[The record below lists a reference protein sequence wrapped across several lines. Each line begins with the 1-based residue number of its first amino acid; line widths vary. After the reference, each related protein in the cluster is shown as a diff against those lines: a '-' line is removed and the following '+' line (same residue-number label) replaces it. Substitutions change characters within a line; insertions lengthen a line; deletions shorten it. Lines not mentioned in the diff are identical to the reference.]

1 MKNKL
6 QLLFAFIGLVTIGNA
21 QTCTDTIKYVN
32 YKSKLVLNAGKN
44 DSVNYLG
51 KLKLKEGVAQSFIN
65 KDQIDVNGA
74 VVRMSAQ
81 NFSFNKYTPAT
92 SPMKVKVYLETAD
105 EFDFHPLK
113 RIDSVEVMVLK
124 DTFYTV
130 KFSKATKIDGHFS
143 ISVVNAQS
151 DAVRPRIYATN
162 STVLNDGYGEAMGFV
177 ITQEKTTNDKIVEK
191 IEPNISYFDNS
202 VPSATTGYGFT
213 SGGEG
218 ELIDWDY
225 LIYPIISYD
234 ITPSI
239 TSTNPTPDNNGEVE
253 LTRMNALT
261 IGSNH
266 MLSLS
271 GFNKKYFE
279 GKDTTYVW
287 KVKGKVSLD
296 SVYNFTYFTGDDLG
310 SFTVK
315 VKGYTSNCSSV
326 YLVKTLN
333 LVAANAI
340 SALNVYP
347 NPLKETLTVSFTST
361 RMNGSMTVRL
371 LDFSGKLIHS
381 EELDGASSNFETHLS
396 VADLYPGMYLLE
408 IENAGNRVV
417 RKLIKE

>member
-1 MKNKL
+1 MKKKL
-6 QLLFAFIGLVTIGNA
+6 QLIIACIGLVTFGNA
-21 QTCTDTIKYVN
+21 QTCTDTVKYVN

-51 KLKLKEGVAQSFIN
+51 KLKLKEGVAQSFTN
-65 KDQIDVNGA
+65 KDQIEVNGA

-81 NFSFNKYTPAT
+81 NFSLNKYTPAT
-92 SPMKVKVYLETAD
+92 AAMKVKVYLQTAD

-113 RIDSVEVMVLK
+113 RIDSAEVMVLK

-130 KFSKATKIDGHFS
+130 QFSKTTKIDGHFS

-162 STVLNDGYGEAMGFV
+162 TTVLNGGYGEAMGFV
-177 ITQEKTTNDKIVEK
+177 TTAGKTQR
-191 IEPNISYFDNS
+191 NIDYFENS

-225 LIYPIISYD
+225 MIYPIISYD

-253 LTRMNALT
+253 LTRMNSLT
-261 IGSNH
+261 VGSNH

-271 GFNKKYFE
+271 GFNKKYFG
-279 GKDTTYVW
+279 GKDSTYVW

-296 SVYNFTYFTGDDLG
+296 SVYKFTYFTGDDLG

-333 LVAANAI
+333 LTAANSI
-340 SALNVYP
+340 SALSVYP
-347 NPLKETLTVSFTST
+347 NPLNETLTVSFAAAAISGKI
-361 RMNGSMTVRL
+361 NVRL
-371 LDFSGKLIHS
+371 IDFSGKLIQS
-381 EELDGASSNFETHLS
+381 EELDGNARTFETQMN

>member
-1 MKNKL
+1 MKKKL
-6 QLLFAFIGLVTIGNA
+6 QLIIACIGLVTFGNA
-21 QTCTDTIKYVN
+21 QTCTDTVKYVN

-51 KLKLKEGVAQSFIN
+51 KLKLKEGVAQSFTN
-65 KDQIDVNGA
+65 KDQIEVNGA

-81 NFSFNKYTPAT
+81 NFSLNKYTPAT
-92 SPMKVKVYLETAD
+92 AAMKVKVYLQTAD

-113 RIDSVEVMVLK
+113 RIDSAEVMVLK

-130 KFSKATKIDGHFS
+130 QFSKTTKIDGHFS

-162 STVLNDGYGEAMGFV
+162 TTVLNGGYGEAMGFV
-177 ITQEKTTNDKIVEK
+177 TTAGKTQR
-191 IEPNISYFDNS
+191 NIDYFENS
-202 VPSATTGYGFT
+202 LPSATTGYGFT

-253 LTRMNALT
+253 LTRMNSLT
-261 IGSNH
+261 VGSNH

-271 GFNKKYFE
+271 GFNKKYFG
-279 GKDTTYVW
+279 GKDSTYVW

-296 SVYNFTYFTGDDLG
+296 SVYKFTYFTGDDLG

-333 LVAANAI
+333 LTAANSI
-340 SALNVYP
+340 SALSVYP
-347 NPLKETLTVSFTST
+347 NPLKETLTVSFAATAISGKI
-361 RMNGSMTVRL
+361 NVRL
-371 LDFSGKLIHS
+371 IDFSGKLIQA
-381 EELDGASSNFETHLS
+381 EELDGNARTFETQLN

>member
-1 MKNKL
+1 MKKKL
-6 QLLFAFIGLVTIGNA
+6 QLIIACIGLVTIGNA

-81 NFSFNKYTPAT
+81 NFSLNKYTPAT
-92 SPMKVKVYLETAD
+92 APMKVKVYLQTAD

-113 RIDSVEVMVLK
+113 RIDSAEVMVLK

-130 KFSKATKIDGHFS
+130 QFSKTTKIDGHFS

-162 STVLNDGYGEAMGFV
+162 TTVLNGGFGEAMGFV
-177 ITQEKTTNDKIVEK
+177 TTGGKTQR
-191 IEPNISYFDNS
+191 NIDYFENS
-202 VPSATTGYGFT
+202 LPSATTGYGFT

-253 LTRMNALT
+253 LTRMNSLT

-271 GFNKKYFE
+271 GFNKKYFG
-279 GKDTTYVW
+279 GKDSTYVW

-296 SVYNFTYFTGDDLG
+296 SVYKFTYFTGDDLG

-333 LVAANAI
+333 LTAANSI

-347 NPLKETLTVSFTST
+347 NPLKETLTVTFAASSITGKI
-361 RMNGSMTVRL
+361 NVRL
-371 LDFSGKLIHS
+371 IDFSGKLIQS
-381 EELDGASSNFETHLS
+381 EELDGNARTFETQMN

>member
-1 MKNKL
+1 MKKKL
-6 QLLFAFIGLVTIGNA
+6 QLIIACIGLVTFGNA
-21 QTCTDTIKYVN
+21 QTCTDTVKYVN

-51 KLKLKEGVAQSFIN
+51 KLKLKEGVAQSFTN

-74 VVRMSAQ
+74 IVRMSAQ
-81 NFSFNKYTPAT
+81 NFSLNKYTPAT
-92 SPMKVKVYLETAD
+92 AAMKVKVYLQTAD

-130 KFSKATKIDGHFS
+130 QFSKTTKIDGHFS

-162 STVLNDGYGEAMGFV
+162 TTVLNGGYGEAMGFV
-177 ITQEKTTNDKIVEK
+177 TTAGKTQR
-191 IEPNISYFDNS
+191 NIDYFENS

-225 LIYPIISYD
+225 MIYPIISYD

-253 LTRMNALT
+253 LTRMNSLT

-271 GFNKKYFE
+271 GFNKKYFG
-279 GKDTTYVW
+279 GKDSTYVW

-296 SVYNFTYFTGDDLG
+296 SVYKFTYFTGDDLG

-333 LVAANAI
+333 LTAANSI
-340 SALNVYP
+340 SALSVYP
-347 NPLKETLTVSFTST
+347 NPLKETLTVSFAATAISGKI
-361 RMNGSMTVRL
+361 NVRL
-371 LDFSGKLIHS
+371 IDFSGKLIQA
-381 EELDGASSNFETHLS
+381 EELDGNARTFETQLN

>member
-1 MKNKL
+1 MKKKL
-6 QLLFAFIGLVTIGNA
+6 QLIIACIGLVAIGNA
-21 QTCTDTIKYVN
+21 QTCTDTIKYVSH
-32 YKSKLVLNAGKN
+32 KSKMVLNAGKN

-81 NFSFNKYTPAT
+81 NFSLNKYTPAT
-92 SPMKVKVYLETAD
+92 APMKVKVYLQTAD
-105 EFDFHPLK
+105 EFDFHPLE
-113 RIDSVEVMVLK
+113 RIDSAEVMVLK

-130 KFSKATKIDGHFS
+130 QFSKTTKIDGHFS
-143 ISVVNAQS
+143 IAVVNAQS

-162 STVLNDGYGEAMGFV
+162 TTVLTGGYGEAMGFV
-177 ITQEKTTNDKIVEK
+177 TTAGKTQR
-191 IEPNISYFDNS
+191 NIDYFENS
-202 VPSATTGYGFT
+202 LPSATTGYGFT

-253 LTRMNALT
+253 LTRMNSLT
-261 IGSNH
+261 VGSNH

-271 GFNKKYFE
+271 GFNKKYFG
-279 GKDTTYVW
+279 GKDSTYVW

-296 SVYNFTYFTGDDLG
+296 SVYKFTYFTGDDLG

-333 LVAANAI
+333 LTAANSI

-347 NPLKETLTVSFTST
+347 NPLKETLTVTFAATAISGKI
-361 RMNGSMTVRL
+361 NVRL
-371 LDFSGKLIHS
+371 IDFSGKLIQL
-381 EELDGASSNFETHLS
+381 EELDGNARTFETQMN

>member
-1 MKNKL
+1 MKKKL
-6 QLLFAFIGLVTIGNA
+6 QLIIACIGLVTIGNA
-21 QTCTDTIKYVN
+21 QICTDTIKYVN

-51 KLKLKEGVAQSFIN
+51 KLKLKEGVSQSFIN

-81 NFSFNKYTPAT
+81 NFSLNKYTPAT
-92 SPMKVKVYLETAD
+92 APMKVKVYLQTAD

-113 RIDSVEVMVLK
+113 RIDSAEVMVLK

-130 KFSKATKIDGHFS
+130 QFSKTTKIDGHFS

-162 STVLNDGYGEAMGFV
+162 TTVLTGGYGEAMGFV
-177 ITQEKTTNDKIVEK
+177 TTAGKTQR
-191 IEPNISYFDNS
+191 NIDYFENS
-202 VPSATTGYGFT
+202 LPSATTGYGFT

-253 LTRMNALT
+253 LTRMNSLT

-271 GFNKKYFE
+271 GFNKKYFG
-279 GKDTTYVW
+279 GKDSTYVW
-287 KVKGKVSLD
+287 KVKGKISLD
-296 SVYNFTYFTGDDLG
+296 SVYKFTYFTGDDLG

-333 LVAANAI
+333 LTAGNSI

-347 NPLKETLTVSFTST
+347 NPLKETLTVTFAATAISGKI
-361 RMNGSMTVRL
+361 NVRL
-371 LDFSGKLIHS
+371 IDFSGKLIQS
-381 EELDGASSNFETHLS
+381 EELDGNARTFETQMN

>member
-1 MKNKL
+1 MKKKL
-6 QLLFAFIGLVTIGNA
+6 QLIIACIGLVTIGNA

-51 KLKLKEGVAQSFIN
+51 KLKLKEGVSQSFIN

-81 NFSFNKYTPAT
+81 NFSLNKYTPAT
-92 SPMKVKVYLETAD
+92 APMKVKVYLQTAD

-113 RIDSVEVMVLK
+113 RIDSAEVMVLK

-130 KFSKATKIDGHFS
+130 QFSKTTKIDGHFS

-177 ITQEKTTNDKIVEK
+177 TTAGKTQR
-191 IEPNISYFDNS
+191 NIDYFENS
-202 VPSATTGYGFT
+202 LPSATTGYGFT

-253 LTRMNALT
+253 LTRMNSLT

-271 GFNKKYFE
+271 GFNKKYFG
-279 GKDTTYVW
+279 GKDSTYVW

-296 SVYNFTYFTGDDLG
+296 SVYKFTYFTGDDLG

-315 VKGYTSNCSSV
+315 VKGFTSNCSSV

-333 LVAANAI
+333 LTAANSI

-347 NPLKETLTVSFTST
+347 NPLKETLTVTFAASSISGKI
-361 RMNGSMTVRL
+361 NVRL
-371 LDFSGKLIHS
+371 IDFSGKLIQS
-381 EELDGASSNFETHLS
+381 EELDGNARTFETQMN

>member
-1 MKNKL
+1 MKKKL
-6 QLLFAFIGLVTIGNA
+6 QLIIACIGLVTIGNA
-21 QTCTDTIKYVN
+21 QICTDTIKYVN
-32 YKSKLVLNAGKN
+32 YKSKLVLNAGKS

-51 KLKLKEGVAQSFIN
+51 KLKLKEGVSQSFIN
-65 KDQIDVNGA
+65 KDQIDVKGA

-81 NFSFNKYTPAT
+81 NFSLNKYTPAT
-92 SPMKVKVYLETAD
+92 SPMKVKVYLQTAD
-105 EFDFHPLK
+105 EFDFHPLE
-113 RIDSVEVMVLK
+113 RIDSAEVMVLK

-130 KFSKATKIDGHFS
+130 QFSKTTKIDGHFS

-162 STVLNDGYGEAMGFV
+162 STVLNGGYGEAMGFV
-177 ITQEKTTNDKIVEK
+177 ITQEKTITNKIVEK
-191 IEPNISYFDNS
+191 IKPNSYYFENS
-202 VPSATTGYGFT
+202 VPSATTG
-213 SGGEG
+213 SGITTGGTG

-253 LTRMNALT
+253 LTRMNSLT

-271 GFNKKYFE
+271 GFNNKYFG
-279 GKDTTYVW
+279 GKDSTYVW

-296 SVYNFTYFTGDDLG
+296 SVYKFTYFTGDDLG

-315 VKGYTSNCSSV
+315 VKGFTSNCSSV

-333 LVAANAI
+333 LVAANSI

-347 NPLKETLTVSFTST
+347 NPLKETLTVTFAASSITGKI
-361 RMNGSMTVRL
+361 NVRL
-371 LDFSGKLIHS
+371 IDFSGKLIQS
-381 EELDGASSNFETHLS
+381 EELDGNARTFETQMN

-408 IENAGNRVV
+408 IENVGNRVV

>member
-6 QLLFAFIGLVTIGNA
+6 QLLFAFIGLVTFGNA

-32 YKSKLVLNAGKN
+32 HKSKLVLNAGRN

-81 NFSFNKYTPAT
+81 NFSLNKYTPAT
-92 SPMKVKVYLETAD
+92 APMKVKVYLQTAD

-113 RIDSVEVMVLK
+113 RIDSAEVMVLK

-130 KFSKATKIDGHFS
+130 NFSKTTKIDGHFS
-143 ISVVNAQS
+143 IAVVNAQS

-162 STVLNDGYGEAMGFV
+162 STVLAGGYGEAMGFV
-177 ITQEKTTNDKIVEK
+177 TTAGKAQR
-191 IEPNISYFDNS
+191 NIDYFENS
-202 VPSATTGYGFT
+202 LPSATTGYGFT
-213 SGGEG
+213 SGGSG

-225 LIYPIISYD
+225 FISPIISYD
-234 ITPSI
+234 ITPSL

-253 LTRMNALT
+253 LTRMNSLT
-261 IGSNH
+261 VGSNH

-271 GFNKKYFE
+271 GFNKKYFG
-279 GKDTTYVW
+279 GKDSTYVW
-287 KVKGKVSLD
+287 RVKGKVSLD
-296 SVYNFTYFTGDDLG
+296 SVYKFTYYTGDDLG

-347 NPLKETLTVSFTST
+347 NPLKETLTVTFAASSITT
-361 RMNGSMTVRL
+361 GKINVRL
-371 LDFSGKLIHS
+371 IDFSGKLIHS
-381 EELDGASSNFETHLS
+381 EELEGASSNFETHLS

>member
-1 MKNKL
+1 
-6 QLLFAFIGLVTIGNA
+6 
-21 QTCTDTIKYVN
+21 
-32 YKSKLVLNAGKN
+32 
-44 DSVNYLG
+44 
-51 KLKLKEGVAQSFIN
+51 
-65 KDQIDVNGA
+65 
-74 VVRMSAQ
+74 
-81 NFSFNKYTPAT
+81 
-92 SPMKVKVYLETAD
+92 MKVKVYLQTAD

-113 RIDSVEVMVLK
+113 RIDSAEVMVLK

-130 KFSKATKIDGHFS
+130 QFSKTTKIDGHFS

-162 STVLNDGYGEAMGFV
+162 TTVLNGGYGEAMGFV
-177 ITQEKTTNDKIVEK
+177 TTAGKTQR
-191 IEPNISYFDNS
+191 NIDYFENS

-225 LIYPIISYD
+225 MIYPIISYD

-253 LTRMNALT
+253 LTRMNSLT

-271 GFNKKYFE
+271 GFNKKYFG
-279 GKDTTYVW
+279 GKDSTYVW

-296 SVYNFTYFTGDDLG
+296 SVYKFTYFTGDDLG

-333 LVAANAI
+333 LTAANSI
-340 SALNVYP
+340 SALSVYP
-347 NPLKETLTVSFTST
+347 NPLKETLTVSFAATAISGKI
-361 RMNGSMTVRL
+361 NVRL
-371 LDFSGKLIHS
+371 IDFSGKLIQS
-381 EELDGASSNFETHLS
+381 EELDGNARTFETQMN

>member
-6 QLLFAFIGLVTIGNA
+6 QLVFAFIGLVTFGNA
-21 QTCTDTIKYVN
+21 QTCTDTIKYVSH
-32 YKSKLVLNAGKN
+32 KSKMVLNAGKK

-65 KDQIDVNGA
+65 KDKIDVNGA
-74 VVRMSAQ
+74 VIRMSAQ
-81 NFSFNKYTPAT
+81 NFSLNKYTPAT
-92 SPMKVKVYLETAD
+92 SPMKVKVYLQTAD
-105 EFDFHPLK
+105 EFDFHPLN
-113 RIDSVEVMVLK
+113 RIDSAEVMVLK

-130 KFSKATKIDGHFS
+130 QFSKTTKIDGHFS
-143 ISVVNAQS
+143 IAVVNAQS

-162 STVLNDGYGEAMGFV
+162 TTVLAGGYGEGMGFV
-177 ITQEKTTNDKIVEK
+177 TTAGKTQR
-191 IEPNISYFDNS
+191 NIDYFENS
-202 VPSATTGYGFT
+202 LPSATTGYGFT

-253 LTRMNALT
+253 LTRMNSLT
-261 IGSNH
+261 VGSNH

-271 GFNKKYFE
+271 GFNKKYFG
-279 GKDTTYVW
+279 GKDSTYIW

-296 SVYNFTYFTGDDLG
+296 SVYKFTYFTGDDLG

-333 LVAANAI
+333 LTAANSI

-347 NPLKETLTVSFTST
+347 NPLKETLTVSFSST
-361 RMNGSMTVRL
+361 LMNGSITVRL
-371 LDFSGKLIHS
+371 LDFSGKLIQS
-381 EELDGASSNFETHLS
+381 EVMDGASSNFETHLS
-396 VADLYPGMYLLE
+396 VADLYPGIYLLE

>member
-1 MKNKL
+1 MKKKL
-6 QLLFAFIGLVTIGNA
+6 QLIIACIGLVTIGNA
-21 QTCTDTIKYVN
+21 QICTDTIKYVN

-51 KLKLKEGVAQSFIN
+51 KLKLKEGVSQSFIN

-81 NFSFNKYTPAT
+81 NFSLNKYTPAT
-92 SPMKVKVYLETAD
+92 APMKVKVYLQTAD

-113 RIDSVEVMVLK
+113 RIDSAEVMVLK

-130 KFSKATKIDGHFS
+130 QFSKTTKLYGHFS

-162 STVLNDGYGEAMGFV
+162 TTVLNGGFGEAMGFV
-177 ITQEKTTNDKIVEK
+177 TTGGKTQR
-191 IEPNISYFDNS
+191 NIDYFENS
-202 VPSATTGYGFT
+202 LPSATTGYGFT

-253 LTRMNALT
+253 LTRMNSLT

-271 GFNKKYFE
+271 GFNKKYFG
-279 GKDTTYVW
+279 GKDSTYVW
-287 KVKGKVSLD
+287 KVKGKISLD
-296 SVYNFTYFTGDDLG
+296 SVYKFTYFTGDDLG

-333 LVAANAI
+333 LTAANSI

-347 NPLKETLTVSFTST
+347 NPLKETLTVTFAASSISGKI
-361 RMNGSMTVRL
+361 NVRL
-371 LDFSGKLIHS
+371 IDFSGKLIQS
-381 EELDGASSNFETHLS
+381 EELDGNARTFETQMN

>member
-1 MKNKL
+1 MKKKL
-6 QLLFAFIGLVTIGNA
+6 QLIIACIGLVTIGNA
-21 QTCTDTIKYVN
+21 QICTDTIKYVN

-51 KLKLKEGVAQSFIN
+51 KLKLKEGVSQSFIN

-81 NFSFNKYTPAT
+81 NFSLNKYTPAT
-92 SPMKVKVYLETAD
+92 APMKVKVYLQTAD

-113 RIDSVEVMVLK
+113 RIDSAEVMVLK

-130 KFSKATKIDGHFS
+130 QFSKTTKLYGHFS

-162 STVLNDGYGEAMGFV
+162 TTVLNGGFGEAMGFV
-177 ITQEKTTNDKIVEK
+177 TTGGKTQR
-191 IEPNISYFDNS
+191 NIDYFENS
-202 VPSATTGYGFT
+202 LPSATTGYGFT

-218 ELIDWDY
+218 ELIDWDF

-253 LTRMNALT
+253 LTRMNSLT

-271 GFNKKYFE
+271 GFNKKYFG
-279 GKDTTYVW
+279 GKDSTYVW
-287 KVKGKVSLD
+287 KVKGKISLD
-296 SVYNFTYFTGDDLG
+296 SVYKFTYFTGDDLG

-333 LVAANAI
+333 LTAANSI

-347 NPLKETLTVSFTST
+347 NPLKETLTVTFAASSISGKI
-361 RMNGSMTVRL
+361 NVRL
-371 LDFSGKLIHS
+371 IDFSGKLIQS
-381 EELDGASSNFETHLS
+381 EELDGNARTFETQMN

>member
-1 MKNKL
+1 MKKKL
-6 QLLFAFIGLVTIGNA
+6 QLIIACIGLVTIGNA

-81 NFSFNKYTPAT
+81 NFSLNKYTPAT
-92 SPMKVKVYLETAD
+92 ASMKVKVYLQTAD

-113 RIDSVEVMVLK
+113 RIDSAEVMVLK

-130 KFSKATKIDGHFS
+130 QFSKTTKIDGHFS
-143 ISVVNAQS
+143 IAVVNAQS

-162 STVLNDGYGEAMGFV
+162 TTVLTGGYGEAMGFV
-177 ITQEKTTNDKIVEK
+177 TTAGKTQR
-191 IEPNISYFDNS
+191 NIDYFENS
-202 VPSATTGYGFT
+202 LPSATTGYGFT

-253 LTRMNALT
+253 LTRMNSLT

-271 GFNKKYFE
+271 GFNKKYFG
-279 GKDTTYVW
+279 GKDSTYVW

-296 SVYNFTYFTGDDLG
+296 SVYKFTYFTGDDLG

-333 LVAANAI
+333 LTAANSI

-347 NPLKETLTVSFTST
+347 NPLKETLTVTFAATAISGKI
-361 RMNGSMTVRL
+361 NVRL
-371 LDFSGKLIHS
+371 IDFSGKLIQS
-381 EELDGASSNFETHLS
+381 EELDGASSNFETQMN

>member
-1 MKNKL
+1 MKKKL
-6 QLLFAFIGLVTIGNA
+6 QLIIACIGLVTIGNA
-21 QTCTDTIKYVN
+21 QICTDTIKYVN

-51 KLKLKEGVAQSFIN
+51 KLKLKEGVSQSFIN

-81 NFSFNKYTPAT
+81 NFSLNKYTPAT
-92 SPMKVKVYLETAD
+92 APMKVKVYLQTAD

-113 RIDSVEVMVLK
+113 RIDSAEVMVLK

-130 KFSKATKIDGHFS
+130 QFSKTTKIDGHFS
-143 ISVVNAQS
+143 IAVVNAQS

-162 STVLNDGYGEAMGFV
+162 TTVLTGGYGEAMGFV
-177 ITQEKTTNDKIVEK
+177 TTAGKTQR
-191 IEPNISYFDNS
+191 NIDYFENS
-202 VPSATTGYGFT
+202 LPSATTGYGFT

-253 LTRMNALT
+253 LTRMNSLT

-271 GFNKKYFE
+271 GFNKKYFG
-279 GKDTTYVW
+279 GKDSTYVW
-287 KVKGKVSLD
+287 KVKGKISLD
-296 SVYNFTYFTGDDLG
+296 SVYKFTYFTGDDLG

-333 LVAANAI
+333 LTAANSI

-347 NPLKETLTVSFTST
+347 NPLKETLTVTFAATSIT
-361 RMNGSMTVRL
+361 GKINVRL
-371 LDFSGKLIHS
+371 IDFSGKLIQS
-381 EELDGASSNFETHLS
+381 EELDGNARTFETQMN

>member
-1 MKNKL
+1 MKKKL
-6 QLLFAFIGLVTIGNA
+6 QLIIACIGLVTIGNA

-81 NFSFNKYTPAT
+81 NFSLNKYTPAT
-92 SPMKVKVYLETAD
+92 APMKVKVYLQTAD

-113 RIDSVEVMVLK
+113 RIDSAEVMVLK

-130 KFSKATKIDGHFS
+130 QFSKTTKIDGHFS
-143 ISVVNAQS
+143 IAVVNAQS

-162 STVLNDGYGEAMGFV
+162 TTVLTGGYGEAMGFV
-177 ITQEKTTNDKIVEK
+177 TTAGKTQR
-191 IEPNISYFDNS
+191 NIDYFENS
-202 VPSATTGYGFT
+202 LPSATTGYGFT

-253 LTRMNALT
+253 LTRMNSLT

-271 GFNKKYFE
+271 GFNKKYFG
-279 GKDTTYVW
+279 GKDSTYVW

-296 SVYNFTYFTGDDLG
+296 SVYKFTYFTGDDLG

-333 LVAANAI
+333 LTAANSI

-347 NPLKETLTVSFTST
+347 NPLKETLTVTFAATSIT
-361 RMNGSMTVRL
+361 GKINVRL
-371 LDFSGKLIHS
+371 IDFSGKLIQS
-381 EELDGASSNFETHLS
+381 EELDGNARTFETQMN

>member
-6 QLLFAFIGLVTIGNA
+6 QLLFAFIGLVTFGNA

-32 YKSKLVLNAGKN
+32 HKSKLVLNAGKN

-51 KLKLKEGVAQSFIN
+51 KLKLKEGVSQSFIN

-81 NFSFNKYTPAT
+81 NFSLNKYTPAT
-92 SPMKVKVYLETAD
+92 APMKVKVYLQTAD

-113 RIDSVEVMVLK
+113 RIDSAEVMVLK

-130 KFSKATKIDGHFS
+130 QFSKTTKIDGHFS

-162 STVLNDGYGEAMGFV
+162 TTVLTGGYGEAMGFV
-177 ITQEKTTNDKIVEK
+177 TTAGKTQR
-191 IEPNISYFDNS
+191 NIDYFENS
-202 VPSATTGYGFT
+202 LPSATTGYGFT

-253 LTRMNALT
+253 LTRMNSLT

-271 GFNKKYFE
+271 GFNKKYFG
-279 GKDTTYVW
+279 GKDSTYVW
-287 KVKGKVSLD
+287 KVKGKISLD
-296 SVYNFTYFTGDDLG
+296 SVYKFTYFTGDDLG

-333 LVAANAI
+333 LTAGNSI

-347 NPLKETLTVSFTST
+347 NPLKETLTVTFAATAISGKI
-361 RMNGSMTVRL
+361 NVRL
-371 LDFSGKLIHS
+371 IDFSGKLIQS
-381 EELDGASSNFETHLS
+381 EELDGNARTFETQMN